1 MKCVYCGTPLSGID
15 YCTGCGAD
23 VSLQKRIIRISN
35 RLYNEGLE
43 KASIRDLSGAIVC
56 LRRSLKFNK
65 ENIAAR
71 NLLGLVYFETGEV
84 VSALCEWVISKNMNV
99 PGNVADIYI
108 DKLQAN
114 KNKLDIINQ
123 TIRKYNQALVYCH
136 QDNEDMA
143 VIQLKKVLTQNPKLI
158 KGYHLLSLL
167 YLKRQE
173 YEKARK
179 LLKKAARIDA
189 TNTTTLRYLSVVEE
203 MTGVGTSLEDK
214 KKRYAKEKVNKLTG
228 TTTYMSGNETIIQPA
243 TFRDSSAVATF
254 LNIFLGL
261 LLGGAIVWFL
271 VVPATKQGIY
281 QDANRQITD
290 ANSKMSS
297 QAAQV
302 SGLNQEIE
310 NYKAQIKEA
319 DKTME
324 DANKKAES
332 YDKILEAANKYL
344 AQDQAGAAQS
354 LSEVD
359 AKSMTGAGKDL
370 YDTLN
375 TALKTYMYNS
385 FKQEADVAYVAGDYA
400 KAIELY
406 QKAAEADPD
415 QEEAL
420 YMLGHSY
427 YNSGDKNNSNKIFK
441 ELMEKFPG
449 SQRASEVQGY
459 ITDSVTGGN
468 GGTAGTGGT
477 GTGTGGTGAGGTGT
491 GDGTTGT
498 GDTGT
503 GAGDT
508 GTGDGMTGTGDAGTA
523 GGDTYGGDGYGGG
536 TTDPNQQGGQEGGT
550 GGEGTNGDAW
560 TDPGYTG
567 GDGGEY
573 TGW

>member
-1 MKCVYCGTPLSGID
+1 MKCIYCGTPLSGID
-15 YCTGCGAD
+15 YCTGCGVD
-23 VSLQKRIIRISN
+23 VSLQKQVIRISN

-143 VIQLKKVLTQNPKLI
+143 VIQLKKVLIQNPKLI

-189 TNTTTLRYLSVVEE
+189 TNTTTLRYLREVEE

-214 KKRYAKEKVNKLTG
+214 KKKYAKEKVNKLTG

-243 TFRDSSAVATF
+243 TFRDSSTVATF

-271 VVPATKQGIY
+271 VVPSTKQSIY
-281 QDANRQITD
+281 QDANQQITD
-290 ANSKMSS
+290 ANSKMAS

-310 NYKAQIKEA
+310 DYKAKVEEAQKTMDAA
-319 DKTME
+319 DK
-324 DANKKAES
+324 KASS
-332 YDKILEAANKYL
+332 YEKILEAANKYL
-344 AQDQAGAAQS
+344 AEDQSGAAQA
-354 LSEVD
+354 LGEVD
-359 AKSMTGAGKDL
+359 AESMTGAGKDL

-375 TALKTYMYNS
+375 TGLKTYMYS
-385 FKQEADVAYVAGDYA
+385 TFTSAADTAYVAGDY
-400 KAIELY
+400 KTAIENY
-406 QKAAEADPD
+406 QKAIAADPD
-415 QEEAL
+415 QEYAL
-420 YMLGHSY
+420 YFLGHAY
-427 YNSGDKNNSNKIFK
+427 YNSGDTANANKTFK
-441 ELMEKFPG
+441 EYMEKFPG
-449 SQRASEVQGY
+449 SERASEVQTY
-459 ITDSVTGGN
+459 ISDAATGAAGGTTGGTTGQGVMPN
-468 GGTAGTGGT
+468 GDTGGTAGQGGTGTDTGTAGTGTDT
-477 GTGTGGTGAGGTGT
+477 GTAGDGTGAGTA
-491 GDGTTGT
+491 GD
-498 GDTGT
+498 GT
-503 GAGDT
+503 GAGMAGDGNGT
-508 GTGDGMTGTGDAGTA
+508 GGDGTGAGTGDDGTGAGTWD
-523 GGDTYGGDGYGGG
+523 GTGGDG
-536 TTDPNQQGGQEGGT
+536 QGT
-550 GGEGTNGDAW
+550 GGEAGEGTW
-560 TDPGYTG
+560 
-567 GDGGEY
+567 
-573 TGW
+573 

>member
-1 MKCVYCGTPLSGID
+1 MKCIYCGTPLSGID

-23 VSLQKRIIRISN
+23 VSLQKQIIRISN

-84 VSALCEWVISKNMNV
+84 VSALSEWVISKNMNV

-108 DKLQAN
+108 EKLQAN

-143 VIQLKKVLTQNPKLI
+143 VIQLKKVLVQNPKLI

-189 TNTTTLRYLSVVEE
+189 TNTTTLRYLREVEE

-243 TFRDSSAVATF
+243 TFRDSSTVATF

-271 VVPATKQGIY
+271 VVPSTKQSIY
-281 QDANRQITD
+281 QDANQQITD
-290 ANSKMSS
+290 ANSKMAS

-302 SGLNQEIE
+302 SGLNKEIE
-310 NYKAQIKEA
+310 DYKAKVEEA
-319 DKTME
+319 QKTM
-324 DANKKAES
+324 DAADTKAQS
-332 YDKILEAANKYL
+332 YEKILEAANKYL
-344 AQDQAGAAQS
+344 AEDQAGAAQS
-354 LSEVD
+354 LGEVD
-359 AKSMTGAGKDL
+359 ADSMTGAGKDL

-375 TALKTYMYNS
+375 TGLKTYMYSTFTNA
-385 FKQEADVAYVAGDYA
+385 ADTAYVAGDYA
-400 KAIELY
+400 TAIENY
-406 QKAAEADPD
+406 QKAVEADPD
-415 QEEAL
+415 QEYAL
-420 YMLGHSY
+420 YFLGHAY
-427 YNSGDKNNSNKIFK
+427 YNSGDTANANKTFK
-441 ELMEKFPG
+441 EYMEKFPG
-449 SQRASEVQGY
+449 SERASEVQTY
-459 ITDSVTGGN
+459 ISDAATGAAGGTT
-468 GGTAGTGGT
+468 GGTAGQGIMPNGDTGVTAGQDGNGT
-477 GTGTGGTGAGGTGT
+477 NAGTDTGAPAGDGAAGTDGSGMGTGT
-491 GDGTTGT
+491 GDGTG
-498 GDTGT
+498 GEYQGNGSD
-503 GAGDT
+503 AD
-508 GTGDGMTGTGDAGTA
+508 GTGDGMDYTA
-523 GGDTYGGDGYGGG
+523 G
-536 TTDPNQQGGQEGGT
+536 
-550 GGEGTNGDAW
+550 
-560 TDPGYTG
+560 
-567 GDGGEY
+567 
-573 TGW
+573 